1 MITGVSF
8 LGAGS
13 IIRTRGQNHV
23 EGLTTAAAML
33 FVAAVG
39 VSVALSQYVLAVG
52 ATVFVLAV
60 LRGMKFIDA
69 WTVRRRRRQVEER
82 PPSD

>member
-1 MITGVSF
+1 
-8 LGAGS
+8 
-13 IIRTRGQNHV
+13 
-23 EGLTTAAAML
+23 ML

-69 WTVRRRRRQVEER
+69 RTVRRRRRQVEER
-82 PPSD
+82 LPSD